1 MKNQLWSATLLIL
14 TIGFGSSVFAQ
25 KGSFSTNA
33 TVGVTTPILDNGIGV
48 HLGINPSYAL
58 FSHLSVEGQLSF
70 IHTNVNGAFISGN
83 EEKVNAGNAL
93 VGGRLYFTAP
103 EKNLRPY
110 LNLLLGGNYT
120 RQKRDGG
127 EITAN
132 FGPGISIG
140 GFLEMRKLLVG
151 LSFDTPQN
159 IVLKAG
165 FSF

>member
-1 MKNQLWSATLLIL
+1 MKYQLWTTVLLML
-14 TIGFGSSVFAQ
+14 TIGFSSSVFAQ
-25 KGSFSTNA
+25 KGSFTTNA

-58 FSHLSVEGQLSF
+58 FSHFSIEGQLSF
-70 IHTNVNGAFISGN
+70 IHTNVKGAFISGK

-120 RQKRDGG
+120 QEKQEDG
-127 EITAN
+127 ETTAN
-132 FGPGISIG
+132 FGPGFSAG
-140 GFLEMRKLLVG
+140 AFLEVHQFVVG
-151 LSFDTPQN
+151 GTFDTPQN
-159 IVLKAG
+159 LILKVG
-165 FSF
+165 YIF